1 MIQKIHDN
9 QTDDDNIRTEP
20 LLVRFSLSTDRV
32 GRFAPQTLLLPLR
45 EKRKKKEEGK
55 EDEEDTEEEVLNQM
69 ASQLQLQLVQARN
82 ALERKRVHDEIVAG
96 NH

>member
-1 MIQKIHDN
+1 
-9 QTDDDNIRTEP
+9 
-20 LLVRFSLSTDRV
+20 VRR
-32 GRFAPQTLLLPLR
+32 
-45 EKRKKKEEGK
+45 RKKKEEGK